1 MWRSVDGVM
10 WALQQRGSELD
21 QQLIHLVT
29 KHHHRWL
36 SFYDKYA
43 TLSIKKYDNGKFSL
57 RPISHVLYPI
67 QGTVHLPQTNN
78 VTEIHRVPST
88 IRSNFRSMFGDDN
101 RTSKG
106 TIGTRSRFYAK
117 PSRFE
122 KQETFHIE
130 VVTFKTALICFQCFP
145 PCCFENVISM
155 SFFCFVRRTWAMF
168 LMMMSYL

>member
-1 MWRSVDGVM
+1 M
-10 WALQQRGSELD
+10 
-21 QQLIHLVT
+21 VT

-101 RTSKG
+101 RTSLRG
-106 TIGTRSRFYAK
+106 HRLATCAGGTRPRFYAK

-130 VVTFKTALICFQCFP
+130 VVTFKTALMCYTVFAMLCFKMLFQ
-145 PCCFENVISM
+145 
-155 SFFCFVRRTWAMF
+155 
-168 LMMMSYL
+168 